1 MMSVSIKLPLWWLAC
16 FATTMVIY
24 VIIGTSGY
32 VLFDA
37 IQVFNIM
44 VSLFFSSASLRKP
57 FSLMGTIFLFCFFFF
72 GVIPLNDVVAG
83 NVYWG
88 GYPIDVSTAIIT
100 SLMISACLLIF
111 IFNLWFFG
119 RQVRNQTETFAP
131 HPYPTMLRG
140 SAVEYSINHFM
151 FLLIFVGACAY
162 IYASSNFNIFQ
173 VMVRGLVDP
182 DLVSSNSSPELGNTA
197 GLIYNNFLKPI
208 PIIMFIFLVYCS
220 RFKGVQVSSVYFIFY
235 GALVLIFNSPFS
247 MPRYQAGALY
257 LALALIYFDL
267 FFRPFIFGGIFIFAL
282 LFVFPFL
289 DKFRNF
295 DSENFEFGLSMVF
308 LNEGHFDSYNNFV
321 LVVQHS
327 IVTGGTQLASAILF
341 FVPRSLWPQKAIGSG
356 GFMADQV
363 GLAFSNISMPFLAE
377 GYINF
382 GFAGVVLF
390 AFVVSALFVK
400 VDNMFWYSS
409 NPHFL
414 RPVYYLLIGM
424 VFFMMRGDFMSSYAY
439 SVAMVGCYVAVYK
452 LLYLRK
458 APR

>member
-1 MMSVSIKLPLWWLAC
+1 MSVSIKLPLWWLAC
-16 FATTMVIY
+16 LATTMFLY
-24 VIIGTSGY
+24 VIIGSSGY
-32 VLFDA
+32 ILFDA

-44 VSLFFSSASLRKP
+44 ISLFFSSASLRKP
-57 FSLMGTIFLFCFFFF
+57 FSLMGTVFLFCFFFF
-72 GVIPLNDVVAG
+72 GVIPLNDVVVG

-88 GYPIDVSTAIIT
+88 GYPIDIQTAIIT
-100 SLMISACLLIF
+100 SLMISMCLLIF

-119 RQVRNQTETFAP
+119 RQAGTQSENFAP
-131 HPYPTMLRG
+131 PPSVPMLRG
-140 SAVEYSINHFM
+140 SSAEYSINNVVFS
-151 FLLIFVGACAY
+151 LIFISACAY
-162 IYASSNFNIFQ
+162 IFKSSNYNIFQ

-182 DLVSSNSSPELGNTA
+182 DLVSSNPSSELGNTA

-208 PIIMFIFLVYCS
+208 PAVMLIFLIYCS
-220 RFKGVQVSSVYFIFY
+220 RFKGVKVSSLFLFFY
-235 GALVLIFNSPFS
+235 GVLVLIFNSPFS

-257 LALALIYFDL
+257 LALVLIYFDL
-267 FFRPFIFGGIFIFAL
+267 FFRPFIFPGIFIFAL

-295 DSENFEFGLSMVF
+295 DSEKFELGLSMGF

-341 FVPRSLWPQKAIGSG
+341 FVPRSLWPQKAVGSG

-363 GLAFSNISMPFLAE
+363 GLTFSNISMPLLAE

-382 GFAGVVLF
+382 GLGGVVLF
-390 AFVVSALFVK
+390 AFVVSVFFVK
-400 VDNMFWYSS
+400 VDNIFWHSP

-414 RPVYYLLIGM
+414 RPVYFLLIGM
-424 VFFMMRGDFMSSYAY
+424 VFFMMRGDLMSSYAY

-452 LLYLRK
+452 LLYSRK
-458 APR
+458 KLY